1 MTRRRNTVWLI
12 GVTLFGLVS
21 AACTR
26 VQSHLELPTVAAE
39 DPSFLPTIEAYTSTA
54 HGGNSATLLLNG
66 DQIFPAQLE
75 AIRSARVTISYAQYF
90 YEEGPIGREIA
101 EALAERCRAGVR
113 GHILLDGF
121 GALAMPLAY
130 RETMTQAG
138 CEVATFRPLSPLTL
152 LGVFGFGRDNKRNH
166 RRILVVDGQLGFTGG
181 SGVGPK
187 WMGDG
192 RTEGH
197 WRETDV
203 RIEGPI
209 VSRLQ
214 GAFVENWL
222 EATGNVLGGGSYFPP
237 LPRRGSVSA
246 QIVRSSPAGGGFS
259 MYTMFLLAMSSARRS
274 IYITNPY
281 FLPDGR
287 MTRVL
292 AEAPR
297 RGVRVVVLLPGAID
311 NNIVRHAS
319 RSQFGPLLEAGV
331 EIYEYQAGLLHAK
344 TMTVDSIWATI
355 GSTNLDTR
363 SFALNEEINAV
374 LYDKDVAGRLE
385 RIFADDLTY
394 SRKVDYAR
402 WRGRGFF
409 NRLLELLSLPV
420 REQM

>member
-1 MTRRRNTVWLI
+1 MWLI
-12 GVTLFGLVS
+12 GVTLLGLVS
-21 AACTR
+21 AACAR
-26 VQSHLELPTVAAE
+26 VQSHLELPRLAAE

-66 DQIFPAQLE
+66 DQIFPAQLA

-90 YEEGPIGREIA
+90 YEEGPIGLEIA

-121 GALAMPLAY
+121 GALAMPAAY
-130 RETMTQAG
+130 RETMTLAG

-166 RRILVVDGQLGFTGG
+166 RRMLVVDGQVGFTGG
-181 SGVGPK
+181 SGVSPK
-187 WMGDG
+187 WTGDG

-197 WRETDV
+197 WRDTDV

-222 EATGNVLGGGSYFPP
+222 EATGNVLGGDAYFPP

-246 QIVRSSPAGGGFS
+246 QIVRSSPEGGGFS

-287 MTRVL
+287 MTQVL
-292 AEAPR
+292 TEAPR

-311 NNIVRHAS
+311 NNIVRQAS
-319 RSQFGPLLEAGV
+319 RSQFGTLLEAGV

-344 TMTVDSIWATI
+344 TMTVDGVWATI

-363 SFALNEEINAV
+363 SFALNEEVNAV
-374 LYDKDVAGRLE
+374 LYDKDVAGQLE
-385 RIFADDLTY
+385 KIFADDLTY

>member
-1 MTRRRNTVWLI
+1 MTCGRSTVWLI

-26 VQSHLELPTVAAE
+26 VQSHLELPRLAAE

-54 HGGNSATLLLNG
+54 HGGNRATLLLNG

-101 EALAERCRAGVR
+101 EALAERCRVGVR

-121 GALAMPLAY
+121 GALAMPAAY
-130 RETMTQAG
+130 REMMTQAG

-152 LGVFGFGRDNKRNH
+152 LGVLGFGRDNKRNH
-166 RRILVVDGQLGFTGG
+166 RRMLVVDGHLGFTGG
-181 SGVGPK
+181 SGVSPK

-197 WRETDV
+197 WRDTDV

-214 GAFVENWL
+214 GAFAENWL
-222 EATGNVLGGGSYFPP
+222 EATGNVLGGDSYFPP

-246 QIVRSSPAGGGFS
+246 QIVRSSPEGGSFS

-281 FLPDGR
+281 FLPDDR

-292 AEAPR
+292 TEAPR

-319 RSQFGPLLEAGV
+319 RSQFGPLLEAGI

-344 TMTVDSIWATI
+344 TMTVDGVWATI

-363 SFALNEEINAV
+363 SFALNEELNAV
-374 LYDKDVAGRLE
+374 LYDTNVAGQLE
-385 RIFADDLTY
+385 KIFADDLAH
-394 SRKVDYAR
+394 SRKIDYAR
-402 WRGRGFF
+402 WVGRGFF
-409 NRLLELLSLPV
+409 NRLLELISLPV
-420 REQM
+420 RRQM

>member
-1 MTRRRNTVWLI
+1 M
-12 GVTLFGLVS
+12 
-21 AACTR
+21 
-26 VQSHLELPTVAAE
+26 QSHLELPRLAAE

-54 HGGNSATLLLNG
+54 HGGNSAALLLNG

-75 AIRSARVTISYAQYF
+75 AIRSARVTINYAQYF
-90 YEEGPIGREIA
+90 YEEGPIGREIS

-121 GALAMPLAY
+121 GALAMPAAY

-152 LGVFGFGRDNKRNH
+152 LGVFGVGRDNKRNH
-166 RRILVVDGQLGFTGG
+166 RRMLVVDGQIGFTGG
-181 SGVGPK
+181 SGVSPK
-187 WMGDG
+187 WTGDG

-197 WRETDV
+197 WRDTDV

-222 EATGNVLGGGSYFPP
+222 EATGNVLGGDSYFPP

-246 QIVRSSPAGGGFS
+246 QIVRSSPEGGSFS

-274 IYITNPY
+274 IFITNPY

-292 AEAPR
+292 TEAPR

-311 NNIVRHAS
+311 NNIVRQAS

-331 EIYEYQAGLLHAK
+331 EVYEYQAGLLHAK
-344 TMTVDSIWATI
+344 TMTVDGIWATI

-363 SFALNEEINAV
+363 SFALNEELNAV
-374 LYDKDVAGRLE
+374 LYDKGVAGQLE
-385 RIFADDLTY
+385 KIFADDLTY
-394 SRKVDYAR
+394 SRRIDHAR

-409 NRLLELLSLPV
+409 NRLLELLSFPV